1 MSEKCRRLK
10 IKNYFIKINKKY
22 LIGFKETEIKSKIG
36 TGGWYDVNKN
46 LTITKPLL
54 STNENDKKIIEG
66 NTNLKSCIDKVLKYI
81 KEVDN
86 IKNIEIIEVEI

>member
-1 MSEKCRRLK
+1 M
-10 IKNYFIKINKKY
+10 KNYFIKINKKY
-22 LIGFKETEIKSKIG
+22 LTGFEETEIKSKTG
-36 TGGWYDVNKN
+36 TGGWYVVNKS

-66 NTNLKSCIDKVLKYI
+66 NTNLKSYIDRVLKYI

-86 IKNIEIIEVEI
+86 IKNIEIIEVKMW